1 MRKYKSLQ
9 RLREKAKSQLKSV
22 RKKLKSAQ
30 QKIHTLSTSSFLNK
44 DQTTALTKK
53 TTKGSKWSEK
63 TIRVALQIKHACGTT
78 GYELLRSLSYPLP
91 SNRTL
96 IRRLQNIRFLP
107 GVLHEVLDVLKRK
120 SDTTH
125 DIEKDCVL
133 FMDEIKIS
141 QGFDHDRSLDCLFG
155 GTTLPESNV
164 QVANH
169 ALVFM
174 IGGLN
179 TRWKQVIA
187 YHFTG
192 R

>member
-9 RLREKAKSQLKSV
+9 RLHEKAKSQLKSV
-22 RKKLKSAQ
+22 RKKLASAET
-30 QKIHTLSTSSFLNK
+30 KIRELTTASFLNN
-44 DQTTALTKK
+44 DQAAALARK

-91 SNRTL
+91 SSRTL

-107 GVLHEVLDVLKRK
+107 GILHEVLYVLKLK
-120 SDTTH
+120 SETMH

-133 FMDEIKIS
+133 FMDEMEIS

-155 GTTLPESNV
+155 GTTLPQSNV

-192 R
+192 